1 MAKGETIYL
10 KREQVEICRKR
21 DSTRIEKIKVT
32 NIFFG
37 NESNMKNK
45 WYGFEQLKKA
55 TQLTIISDTK
65 DTVLYLKVK
74 SFRFNR
80 KAASVTYTTF

>member
-45 WYGFEQLKKA
+45 WYGFEQLKEA

-80 KAASVTYTTF
+80 KAASVTYMTF